1 MPPDLHID
9 PDAVDG
15 VARLARRI
23 VTELEAGMPVEVPEA
38 LTAPVHRAAAEL
50 VAFAVAAEGAARRI
64 RDADRAAEAG
74 FHDRC
79 HR

>member
-15 VARLARRI
+15 LARLARRI
-23 VTELEAGMPVEVPEA
+23 AAELDAGTPVEVPET
-38 LTAPVHRAAAEL
+38 LTAPVHRVAAEL
-50 VAFAVAAEGAARRI
+50 AAFAAAAQSAARRI
-64 RDADRAAEAG
+64 RDADRAAAAG
-74 FHDRC
+74 FDDRY